1 MDNALIGYTGFL
13 GSNLKKQNDFNF
25 FYNSKNINEI
35 KNKSFDL
42 IVCCAPNAEKWLAN
56 KEPLKDLNNIK
67 NLIENL
73 NNVICKKFIL
83 LSTVDVFYNP
93 IDVNENTLIDEKK
106 LNPYGFNRRLFEK
119 FVQNNFNNH
128 LIIRLPALIGNG
140 LKKNAIFDL
149 HNNNQISKINNKSI
163 FQFYPVHILWK
174 NIEIANKSK
183 LKIIHFN
190 SEPITI
196 SEIASKCFNMTLKHE
211 VNTIFQNYDMKS
223 LHVNIFN
230 KYDNFYQLSKDEI
243 ISSINYY
250 IQNEPLKIF

>member
-42 IVCCAPNAEKWLAN
+42 IVCCAPNAEKWLAT

-106 LNPYGFNRRLFEK
+106 LNPMVLIDVCSKNLSK
-119 FVQNNFNNH
+119 II
-128 LIIRLPALIGNG
+128 LII
-140 LKKNAIFDL
+140 
-149 HNNNQISKINNKSI
+149 
-163 FQFYPVHILWK
+163 IL
-174 NIEIANKSK
+174 
-183 LKIIHFN
+183 
-190 SEPITI
+190 
-196 SEIASKCFNMTLKHE
+196 
-211 VNTIFQNYDMKS
+211 
-223 LHVNIFN
+223 
-230 KYDNFYQLSKDEI
+230 
-243 ISSINYY
+243 
-250 IQNEPLKIF
+250 